1 MALFK
6 KYAAVKIGK
15 LSFKAEV
22 ADNILKKA
30 KGLMFRKNLPKN
42 QGMLF
47 MFPNEDYHQFWMIFT
62 KIPLD
67 IIWINS
73 KKKIV
78 HIENNVQP
86 SLINFNTYGPK
97 EKAKYALEIN
107 ANLTK
112 KHGIKIGDKVEF

>member
-15 LSFKAEV
+15 VSFKAEV

-30 KGLMFRKNLPKN
+30 KGLMFRKYLPKN

-47 MFPNEDYHQFWMIFT
+47 IFSNEDYHQFWMIFT

-86 SLINFNTYGPK
+86 SLINLKVYGPK
-97 EKAKYALEIN
+97 EKAKYVLEIN
-107 ANLTK
+107 ANMVK
-112 KHGIKIGDKVEF
+112 RYGIRVGDKVEF